1 MDKMIYGVDL
11 PKEIID
17 KNDEIAM
24 KMFGLT
30 EEDIKNID
38 IDETNKDT
46 K

>member
-11 PKEIID
+11 PEETID

-24 KMFGLT
+24 KEFGLT

-38 IDETNKDT
+38 INDK
-46 K
+46 